1 MKSQFIRVNK
11 EDGEKTRRELIEHG
25 VIDKEL
31 KIKPDQNYIL
41 IPVKK
46 AVEGY
51 GNVGYDDFEKVVKE
65 ETPQEILGTSP
76 AYELVGDIAIVDRY
90 ESDLSRIANALIK
103 QKKVRT
109 VLYADTPVIG
119 EYRIRKLSYLAGE
132 KTTETVYREN
142 KCRYLLDV
150 SKVYFT
156 PRLATERVRIANQVN
171 DGETVVDMF
180 AGIGPFSILIA
191 KRCPNSH
198 VIAIDKNPV
207 AVKYLRE
214 NVKLNKLEN
223 IEVREGD
230 VRDASNGIS
239 DADHV
244 IMNLPQSGFEFLD
257 VAFGM
262 VKKGGV
268 VHFYGI
274 SHEDDLFDGTL
285 LKIEEAARRCNV
297 SIVPIG
303 KRAVRPY
310 APYQYNICIDFRVT

>member
-1 MKSQFIRVNK
+1 MESQFIRVNK
-11 EDGEKTRRELIEHG
+11 KDGEKTRRELIEQG

-31 KIKPDQNYIL
+31 KIKTDLDFIL
-41 IPVKK
+41 IPVKE
-46 AVEGY
+46 AIEGY
-51 GNVGYDDFEKVVKE
+51 GAVGYDDFEPLVKE
-65 ETPQEILGTSP
+65 ETPVELLGTSP
-76 AYELVGDIAIVDRY
+76 AFELFGDIAIIDRY
-90 ESDLSRIANALIK
+90 ESDVARIADALIK

-109 VLYADTPVIG
+109 VLYADTPVSG
-119 EYRIRKLSYLAGE
+119 EYRTRELSYLAGE
-132 KTTETVYREN
+132 NTTETVYKEN

-156 PRLATERVRIANQVN
+156 PRLATERLRIAGQVK
-171 DGETVVDMF
+171 DGEKVVDMF

-191 KRCPNSH
+191 KRFPNSH
-198 VIAIDKNPV
+198 VVAIDKNPE

-223 IEVREGD
+223 VEVREGD
-230 VRDASNGIS
+230 VRAASDGVR

-257 VAFGM
+257 VAFRV
-262 VKKGGV
+262 VKKGGLI
-268 VHFYGI
+268 HFYSM
-274 SHEDDLFDGTL
+274 SHEDDLFEGTL